1 MTTELIIAPEHMQSL
16 NESESLVAR
25 ASSMQAI
32 ATQEQNEEA
41 SVIETMLRNRAT
53 EVENMRKIAK
63 EPYLELGR
71 RIDAFF
77 SPMVDKLKNTQKSV
91 KALMIAYHEEQQRRA
106 AEVQAKLDEAAR
118 VEEQRLQKLA
128 IQEAKEKGETTVV
141 MPTVERVKVE
151 VAKTVKTD
159 FSSTTFREVWDF
171 EVEDITKLPVK
182 YLQANTAAIG
192 ADVRG
197 KDGVRSIPGVRIFS
211 KKI

>member
-1 MTTELIIAPEHMQSL
+1 
-16 NESESLVAR
+16 
-25 ASSMQAI
+25 MQAI